1 MMRLDMNSMSR
12 LIDVSV
18 VRAEVDLIE
27 LEEMA
32 QFVREHRFIGAH
44 AMTCY
49 VKKLSGM
56 LADCP
61 EVLVGG
67 VVGFPFG
74 SCRTEVK
81 VLETKLAIED
91 GAREID
97 VVQNIGFLRSGLDD
111 RVEADIHAVVAAAA
125 PLPVKVIL
133 ENAYL
138 TSAEIVRGCL
148 AAQRAGA
155 HFVKTS
161 TGHAPSMA
169 TPEDVALMK
178 KTVGETMQIK
188 AAGGIKSID
197 FLAALYRAG
206 ARRFGISVQFTRGII
221 SEMEA
226 RGDAGYVI

>member
-1 MMRLDMNSMSR
+1 MRLDMNSIGR
-12 LIDVSV
+12 IIDVSV
-18 VRAEVDLIE
+18 VRAEVNYSEIE
-27 LEEMA
+27 DMA
-32 QFVREHRFIGAH
+32 QFAREYRFIGAH
-44 AMTCY
+44 AMTSY
-49 VKKLSGM
+49 VKKLSDM

-74 SCRTEVK
+74 SNRTEVK

-97 VVQNIGFLRSGLDD
+97 VVQNIGFLKSGWDD
-111 RVEADIHAVVAAAA
+111 LVEADIHAVVAAAA
-125 PLPVKVIL
+125 PVPVKVIL

-138 TSAEIVRGCL
+138 TNEEIVRGCL

-169 TPEDVALMK
+169 TPEDVALMNQ
-178 KTVGETMQIK
+178 TVGDTMQIK
-188 AAGGIKSID
+188 AAGGIKSLD

-206 ARRFGISVQFTRGII
+206 ARRFGIGVQFTREII
-221 SEMEA
+221 RELEVH
-226 RGDAGYVI
+226 GDAGYVI